1 MIKFKKKKSKKLNTK
16 TKTILFIVLTLIL
29 SVILLMLL
37 VNFSTQISYLYERQK
52 AKATKRQEASADKYY
67 NVEEIYPNEDDQGS
81 GAGGS
86 GASGLNLLLINDI
99 KTEGYVKEYLTIAK
113 KSEEGQLDDLPIH
126 ASVSSILGTQIAEGN
141 TTAGGILP
149 LTFLPTD
156 SSGVPYWGKNP
167 YGVEEKLFNLANA
180 DYNFYTDGGGKVPTS
195 NISRNN
201 STGTYYGP
209 FQQTASYFGMYGGS
223 YPTAKM
229 SPESK
234 TSSRKSDPFYFPD
247 QVVGL
252 SYELSANANKY
263 EGVLN
268 LTPEQAA
275 TMLSVRHNAGSG
287 AMTYQILFGVHW
299 NSGTLKNIISEEAN
313 SVNLLFKDFEKAYNK
328 NKAKLTRD
336 ISDHLWKFLA
346 LIMLLEEG
354 DWYVDPYRQYSYIT
368 GSSNKG
374 NITQA
379 YKILHP
385 ELSDS
390 EAYSKAQDLIKSKT
404 KTFTAPHP
412 TAYGR
417 TSGTAASGGY
427 TPIVYKI
434 RQETTSNYKQADN
447 IPIVHE
453 IPIETAGHMFSTTYA
468 GNYMYACMLKY
479 AGIGIDPTNPDDY
492 FNKLPEDEWKPGGSG
507 QSIKNALQEAGFPTD
522 IPNLTANR
530 SKLLDY
536 ASQYVGNIYCYGGDG
551 RTLGEDPEGDRIYLQ
566 GLRKDYG
573 SNYGHYDHID
583 LNAHKGNR
591 LFDCSSFIQSLYK
604 EVLGINLPRTSGAQ
618 VTASNTTN
626 ISTAQRKP
634 GDIGGNSAHV
644 VMYIMDYNGGYLT
657 IEAMGWQYGVV
668 IHHRTTS
675 YTWATVH
682 GVD

>member
-1 MIKFKKKKSKKLNTK
+1 MLKLKKKKKRLSTK
-16 TKTILFIVLTLIL
+16 TKTIFFIILTLIL
-29 SVILLMLL
+29 SIILLMLL
-37 VNFSTQISYLYERQK
+37 VNFSAQISYLYEKQK
-52 AKATKRQEASADKYY
+52 VKANRREEASADKYY
-67 NVEEIYPNEDDQGS
+67 NIEEIYPEEPEDSASTGE
-81 GAGGS
+81 GGV
-86 GASGLNLLLINDI
+86 SGLNLLLINDI

-113 KSEEGQLDDLPIH
+113 KSQEGELDDLPIH
-126 ASVSSILGTQIAEGN
+126 ASVSAILGTQIAEGN
-141 TTAGGILP
+141 TTAGGLLP
-149 LTFLPTD
+149 LTFLPVD

-167 YGVEEKLFNLANA
+167 YGVDEKLFNLTNA
-180 DYNFYTDGGGKVPTS
+180 DYNFYTDGGGSVPTS

-201 STGTYYGP
+201 DTGTYYGP
-209 FQQTASYFGMYGGS
+209 FQQTPSYFGMYGGN

-229 SPESK
+229 NPESK

-252 SYELSANANKY
+252 SYELSSNYNKY
-263 EGVLN
+263 NGVLN

-299 NSGTLKNIISEEAN
+299 NSGAIKNDLNEEAN
-313 SVNLLFKDFEKAYNK
+313 SINLLFQDFDKAYNK
-328 NKAKLTRD
+328 NKAKLTRG

-354 DWYVDPYRQYSYIT
+354 DWYVDPSRQYDYIT
-368 GSSNKG
+368 GSANKN

-385 ELSDS
+385 ELSDG
-390 EAYSKAQDLIKSKT
+390 EAYSKAQELIQSKS

-412 TAYGR
+412 SAYGR
-417 TSGTAASGGY
+417 SSGPAAKGGY
-427 TPIVYKI
+427 TPILYKI
-434 RQETTSNYKQADN
+434 RQETTTNYKGADN

-453 IPIETAGHMFSTTYA
+453 IPMETAGHMFSTTYA
-468 GNYMYACMLKY
+468 GNYMYATMLKY
-479 AGIGIDPTNPDDY
+479 AGVGIDPTNPDDY
-492 FNKLPEDEWKPGGSG
+492 FNKIPEDEWKPGGSG
-507 QSIKNALQEAGFPTD
+507 QSIKKALETAGFPTD
-522 IPNLTANR
+522 IPNLTPNR

-551 RTLGEDPEGDRIYLQ
+551 RTLGEDPEGDVAYMQ
-566 GLRKDYG
+566 WLRNAYG

-583 LNAHKGNR
+583 LNTHKGHR
-591 LFDCSSFIQSLYK
+591 LFDCSSFIQCLYK
-604 EVLGINLPRTSGAQ
+604 EVLNISLPRTSGAQ
-618 VTASNTTN
+618 VTAANTTN
-626 ISTAQRKP
+626 ISTSQRKP

-644 VMYIMDYNGGYLT
+644 VMYIMDVDGGYIT

-668 IHHRTTS
+668 IRKRTTS